1 MNDFMKYEG
10 QETAAATCA
19 NGQGNLPAC
28 APLANPY
35 VPFQLQN
42 PERYKPGCAIIRG
55 TLFPGL
61 DLPLAGQEN
70 TQELRQTALHT
81 LQELGFAIN
90 ELGLY
95 LDTHRSDSDAVELY
109 NQYVELYGHQLQQ
122 LEQNGTALTQMESAM
137 SGAYTWPDDPWPWD
151 YEQED

>member
-122 LEQNGTALTQMESAM
+122 MEQNGMALT
-137 SGAYTWPDDPWPWD
+137 PDGSL
-151 YEQED
+151 Q

>member
-19 NGQGNLPAC
+19 NGQGNLPALRAAGQSVC
-28 APLANPY
+28 P
-35 VPFQLQN
+35 VPAAKSGALQA
-42 PERYKPGCAIIRG
+42 RLC
-55 TLFPGL
+55 PGL

-122 LEQNGTALTQMESAM
+122 LEQDGTALTQMESAM
-137 SGAYTWPDDPWPWD
+137 SGTYNWPDDPWPWD

>member
-1 MNDFMKYEG
+1 MTKG
-10 QETAAATCA
+10 ATYLERFHEIRGA
-19 NGQGNLPAC
+19 GDGRRDLRQRQGNLPAC

-122 LEQNGTALTQMESAM
+122 MEQNGMALT
-137 SGAYTWPDDPWPWD
+137 PDGSL
-151 YEQED
+151 Q

>member
-1 MNDFMKYEG
+1 MEKPDMKP
-10 QETAAATCA
+10 AACEA
-19 NGQGNLPAC
+19 GQGALPAC
-28 APLANPY
+28 APLAFPYIPMQGNNPTR
-35 VPFQLQN
+35 FNRTEAL
-42 PERYKPGCAIIRG
+42 KTG

-122 LEQNGTALTQMESAM
+122 LEQDGTALTQMESAM
-137 SGAYTWPDDPWPWD
+137 SGTYNWPDDPWPWD

>member
-1 MNDFMKYEG
+1 MPSSG
-10 QETAAATCA
+10 
-19 NGQGNLPAC
+19 G
-28 APLANPY
+28 
-35 VPFQLQN
+35 
-42 PERYKPGCAIIRG
+42 RYS
-55 TLFPGL
+55 PGL

-122 LEQNGTALTQMESAM
+122 MEQDGTALTQMESAM
-137 SGAYTWPDDPWPWD
+137 SGTYNWPDDPWPWD

>member
-35 VPFQLQN
+35 VPFQMVN
-42 PERYKPGCAIIRG
+42 SERYDAPNALIRG
-55 TLFPGL
+55 TLYPGL
-61 DLPLAGQEN
+61 DLPYRGMVN
-70 TQELRQTALHT
+70 TQEKNGTPLGE
-81 LQELGFAIN
+81 LQSLGFAMH

-95 LDTHRSDSDAVELY
+95 LDTHQYDEEAVSLF
-109 NQYVELYGHQLQQ
+109 NQYAEMYEAAVQQ
-122 LEQNGTALTQMESAM
+122 YEQNGGVLMQSRSAQ
-137 SGAYTWPDDPWPWD
+137 SGCYEWLENPWPWD
-151 YEQED
+151 YKEG

>member
-109 NQYVELYGHQLQQ
+109 NQYVELYGHHGADADGVCNERHLQLARRSVAVG
-122 LEQNGTALTQMESAM
+122 LRAGGLSHVCV
-137 SGAYTWPDDPWPWD
+137 
-151 YEQED
+151 